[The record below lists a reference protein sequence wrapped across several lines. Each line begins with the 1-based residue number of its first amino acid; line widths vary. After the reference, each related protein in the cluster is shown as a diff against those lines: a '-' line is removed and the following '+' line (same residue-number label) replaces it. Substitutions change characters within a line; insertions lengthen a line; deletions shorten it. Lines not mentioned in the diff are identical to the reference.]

1 MSTERPSLTDVGAAE
16 SGAATAADSLPP
28 AKGDSDTAGRTPDDI
43 ALPDDTLLIVR
54 GLKQHF
60 PIRSGLFSRQVGA
73 VRAVDGVSFWV
84 NRGETLGLVGES
96 GSGKTTAGR
105 TILRLIEPTAGHASF
120 EGRDIFAMDARE
132 LQRWRRRA
140 QIVFQDPFGSLNPRM
155 TVGDTIREVLRV
167 HRLARGRAAADR
179 VAELLRLVGLA
190 PYHATRYP
198 HEFSGGQ
205 RQRVGIARA
214 LSVEPDFIVCDE
226 PVSALDVSIQAQ
238 VLNLLQELQQRL
250 GLAYLFIAHDLSVIE
265 HISDRI
271 AVMYLGR
278 IVELGAAAD
287 VVASPRHPYTRALL
301 SAVPVAD
308 PAARATRVLLEGD
321 VPSPSSP
328 PPGCPFHPR
337 CQHPLK
343 DRDCAAIVPPL
354 AEKAPLHFAACIKE
368 PSLRPGEAAAAERP
382 PPRG

>member
-1 MSTERPSLTDVGAAE
+1 MNDAARAGSVPVSEALLTD
-16 SGAATAADSLPP
+16 SADTLPP
-28 AKGDSDTAGRTPDDI
+28 AKGDSHTGGRTPDDVE
-43 ALPDDTLLIVR
+43 LPDDTLLAVR

-60 PIRSGLFSRQVGA
+60 PLHGGILGRRVGE
-73 VRAVDGVSFWV
+73 VRAVDGVSFWLR
-84 NRGETLGLVGES
+84 RGETLGLVGES

-105 TILRLIEPTAGHASF
+105 TLLRLLEPTAGSA
-120 EGRDIFAMDARE
+120 IFDGEEIFTMDARR
-132 LQRWRRRA
+132 LQALRRRA
-140 QIVFQDPFGSLNPRM
+140 QIVFQDPYGSLNPRM
-155 TVGDTIREVLRV
+155 TVGDTLREVLRV
-167 HRLARGRAAADR
+167 HRLTRGRAATRAR
-179 VAELLRLVGLA
+179 VAELLETVGLA
-190 PYHATRYP
+190 PYHAARYP

-205 RQRVGIARA
+205 RQRIGIARA

-238 VLNLLQELQQRL
+238 VLNLLQDLQDRL
-250 GLAYLFIAHDLSVIE
+250 GLAYLFIAHDLSVVE

-278 IVELGAAAD
+278 IVELGD
-287 VVASPRHPYTRALL
+287 TRSVVSAPRHPYTRALL

-308 PAARATRVLLEGD
+308 PAARPIRVVLQGD
-321 VPSPSSP
+321 IPSPTSP

-343 DRDCAAIVPPL
+343 DRDCATIVPAL

-368 PSLRPGEAAAAERP
+368 PGLPAQES
-382 PPRG
+382 

>member
-1 MSTERPSLTDVGAAE
+1 VSAEHRPAIGALD
-16 SGAATAADSLPP
+16 AAANARVDAADALPP
-28 AKGDSDTAGRTPDDI
+28 AKGDSDTTGRTPDDI
-43 ALPDDTLLIVR
+43 ELPPDALVVVHQLE
-54 GLKQHF
+54 KHF
-60 PIRSGLFSRQVGA
+60 PIRRGLFSRVVGA
-73 VRAVDGVSFWV
+73 VRAVDGISFWL

-105 TILRLIEPTAGHASF
+105 TLLRLIEPTAGTVRF
-120 EGRDIFAMDARE
+120 DGQDVFTLDARRLRE
-132 LQRWRRRA
+132 LRRRA

-155 TVGDTIREVLRV
+155 TVGAMIREVLHV
-167 HRLARGRAAADR
+167 HRLARGRAAER
-179 VAELLRLVGLA
+179 RIAELLELVGLA
-190 PYHATRYP
+190 PFHATRYP

-250 GLAYLFIAHDLSVIE
+250 GLAYLFIAHDLSVVE

-278 IVELGAAAD
+278 IVELGRTQD
-287 VVASPRHPYTRALL
+287 VIATPRHPYTRALL
-301 SAVPVAD
+301 SAVPVLE
-308 PAARATRVLLEGD
+308 PEARPTRILLSGD
-321 VPSPSSP
+321 VPSPAAP

-343 DRDCAAIVPPL
+343 DADCARIVPPL
-354 AEKAPLHFAACIKE
+354 AEKQPLHFAACIKE
-368 PSLRPGEAAAAERP
+368 KALSG
-382 PPRG
+382 